1 MSDKYNG
8 KYPKAWTPQE
18 VAAYKETGNEPP
30 KSKNGLWV
38 TDGEREAKELK
49 DWTLAELFALANGEL
64 YSFHTTGSDD
74 FYAAVRGK
82 AVLDDRDAVKWGEED
97 LYNWLVFERPPAKSP
112 NGYYIN
118 DPERWVKDASK
129 WNDTELADLGAG
141 YFGEPEK
148 SQLYILDEAS
158 ERFDLPLG
166 ITWED
171 FCAYITTKT
180 KPALTHNDILVN
192 DRNRAGKAIA
202 DWSED
207 EVEAW
212 LLDGI
217 VVEDEQR
224 SAQLLAR
231 CVKLFGTGRYWTKDM
246 IKDYV
251 IRDAGPD
258 DPLGNWP
265 DVDYSQYTDEQL
277 TILAEEDNDTEAQ
290 HELLSRHPAFD
301 PPPEPEDEPAPVPPV
316 AEEPDDSGAEEET
329 GLDPEDGG
337 PDGEPEEPGSE
348 PDASSDDDSGPEEA
362 EPDVEE
368 PPTVLWTDLVP
379 EGTPLHEALV
389 TGTPDVVIADTDRRR
404 LLSASKWTLTELIGW
419 ARGEIPNSLNTTDDT
434 LITALRV
441 ALGSFVTNWSNGA
454 VKTFVVSQELPAG
467 FETGVLVEDCIRDR
481 MHPGDW
487 REEEVRAWAA
497 GKVITTVAADRI
509 LLAAR
514 NRFSIPDRL
523 NDEEVKEYIVTG
535 IMPDDTIPPIE
546 ACKPVSKR
554 QLDAWLKGELPA
566 DKAEEERLFVQ
577 ARQAYGIDIHWTN
590 AHLLAYIRNGS
601 SPKRLPDGTL
611 VEDRM
616 RCNDACTNW
625 SWKELRA
632 LAAGELTAQFTIND
646 AMDRI
651 RRLIDVQFGV
661 SPAHWSDDDVLNY
674 LLTNEKPK
682 SLESGVYIND
692 PTRPMKQAIEWRDA
706 ELKAWL
712 RGEITETVKAPED
725 VLWDEIYVR
734 FRVPLF
740 WYREDAKSY
749 VLTGKQVPA
758 TPSGIWIRDR
768 NRDARPVKHWTRR
781 EIKAWCR
788 GQIMPSIS
796 ASPETM
802 IKRAADLFGVTTLL
816 DADSIKKRISS
827 ITEES
832 MTMTVKFVDND
843 LKSYEEGRKA
853 AGDNAAAAAPYQ
865 TLLDRCISRVLRLEG
880 EDFVQGWTELLNFFH
895 KNSNGIMSPK
905 KVYTGVGQMSITPKG
920 LRLFNNMTSV
930 LMQTADPATRDR
942 AVKVIEWNASLKEV
956 TNEKT
961 RQSLLAYYG
970 LS

>member
-1 MSDKYNG
+1 MTDKYNG
-8 KYPKAWTPQE
+8 NYPKAWTEQE
-18 VAAYKETGNEPP
+18 TQAYVETGREPP
-30 KSKNGLWV
+30 KSSNGLWV

-49 DWTLAELFALANGEL
+49 DWTLAELFALGNGEL
-64 YSFHTTGSDD
+64 YSFHTTGTGD
-74 FYAAVRGK
+74 FYDAVRGK

-97 LYNWLVFERPPAKSP
+97 LYNWLLFERPPAKSP

-118 DPERWVKDASK
+118 DPDRWVKDASK

-158 ERFDLPLG
+158 ERFDLPVG

-171 FCAYITTKT
+171 FCTYITTKV
-180 KPALTHNDILVN
+180 KPALTSNGLLVN
-192 DRNRAGKAIA
+192 DRNRKAKTIDQWTEA
-202 DWSED
+202 

-212 LLDGI
+212 LLDELVI
-217 VVEDEQR
+217 DNERLDKRVLER
-224 SAQLLAR
+224 AIQLFN
-231 CVKLFGTGRYWTKDM
+231 VGRYWTKDM
-246 IKDYV
+246 VKDYV
-251 IRDAGPD
+251 IRDVYPD
-258 DPLGNWP
+258 INYKQ
-265 DVDYSQYTDEQL
+265 YSDEQL
-277 TILAEEDNDTEAQ
+277 TVLAEQDNDKEAQ
-290 HELLSRHPAFD
+290 YELLSRHPAFD
-301 PPPEPEDEPAPVPPV
+301 PPKEDEDEPTPVPTPPELPV
-316 AEEPDDSGAEEET
+316 DGGGEPET
-329 GLDPEDGG
+329 GSDPEDGE
-337 PDGEPEEPGSE
+337 PVDEPEEPEPG
-348 PDASSDDDSGPEEA
+348 PDAPSDEDHSPETP

-368 PPTVLWTDLVP
+368 PPAVLWTDLVP
-379 EGTPLHEALV
+379 EGSPVYEALV
-389 TGTPDVVIADTDRRR
+389 AGTPDVVIADTDRRR
-404 LLSASKWTLTELIGW
+404 LLSASKWTLAELIGW
-419 ARGEIPNSLNTTDDT
+419 ARGEIPNSLNTTDET

-441 ALGSFVTNWSNGA
+441 ALGAFVINWSDSA
-454 VKTFVVSQELPAG
+454 VKAFVVSQELPEG
-467 FETGVLVEDCIRDR
+467 IETGVLVEDCIRDK

-487 REEEVRAWAA
+487 REEELRAWAD
-497 GKVITTVAADRI
+497 GKVRTTVNADRI

-514 NRFSIPDRL
+514 NRFKIPDRL

-535 IMPDDTIPPIE
+535 ILPDDTIPPIE
-546 ACKPVSKR
+546 SGKPVSKR

-566 DKAEEERLFVQ
+566 EKAEEERLFVQ

-601 SPKRLPDGTL
+601 SPKRLADGTL

-616 RCNDACTNW
+616 RCSDEYTNW

-632 LAAGELTAQFTIND
+632 LAAGEITADFSISD
-646 AMDRI
+646 AMLRV

-661 SPAHWSDDDVLNY
+661 SPAHWSDEDCVQY
-674 LLTNEKPK
+674 LLTNSKPK
-682 SLESGVYIND
+682 SLENGVFIND
-692 PTRPMKQAIEWRDA
+692 PTRPLKQAIEWRDA

-725 VLWDEIYVR
+725 ALWDEIYVR

-749 VLTGKQVPA
+749 VLTGRQVPA

-788 GQIMPSIS
+788 GQIMPAIT
-796 ASPETM
+796 ASPEVM

-816 DADSIKKRISS
+816 DADAIKKRISA

-832 MTMTVKFVDND
+832 MTMTVLFVTED
-843 LKSYEEGRKA
+843 LKAYEDGRNKA
-853 AGDNAAAAAPYQ
+853 ADNSALAAPYQ
-865 TLLDRCISRVLRLEG
+865 TMLDRCINRVLRLDG

-905 KVYTGVGQMSITPKG
+905 KVYTGVGQMTITPKG
-920 LRLFNNMTSV
+920 LRIFNNMTAV

-942 AVKVIEWNASLKEV
+942 SIKVIEWNASLKEI

-961 RQSLLAYYG
+961 RQNLLAYYG

>member
-8 KYPKAWTPQE
+8 NYPKAWTVQE
-18 VAAYKETGNEPP
+18 TATYIESGTEPP
-30 KSKNGLWV
+30 KTKNGLWV
-38 TDGEREAKELK
+38 TDEEREERELK
-49 DWTLAELFALANGEL
+49 DWSLAELFALANGEL
-64 YSFHTTGSDD
+64 YSFHTTGNDE
-74 FYAAVRGK
+74 FYQAVRGK
-82 AVLDDRDAVKWGEED
+82 ALLDDRDAVKWGEED
-97 LYNWLVFERPPAKSP
+97 LYNWLLFERPPEKSP
-112 NGYYIN
+112 NGYYIS

-158 ERFDLPLG
+158 DRFALPHG

-171 FCAYITTKT
+171 FCLYITTKA
-180 KPALTHNDILVN
+180 KPAMTSNELLVN
-192 DRNRAGKAIA
+192 DRNRAGKLIS
-202 DWSED
+202 DWSDE

-212 LLDGI
+212 LLDEI
-217 VVEDEQR
+217 VVEDEKKT
-224 SAQLLAR
+224 ALLLAR
-231 CVKLFGTGRYWTKDM
+231 SIQLFNAGRYWTQQM
-246 IKDYV
+246 VKDYV
-251 IRDAGPD
+251 IRDIY
-258 DPLGNWP
+258 P
-265 DVDYSQYTDEQL
+265 DVDYKSYTDEQL
-277 TILAEEDNDTEAQ
+277 TVLAEQDNDKEAQ

-316 AEEPDDSGAEEET
+316 AEEPVDDGGAEEQ
-329 GLDPEDGG
+329 GPDPEDGG
-337 PDGEPEEPGSE
+337 PVDEPQEPGPE
-348 PDASSDDDSGPEEA
+348 PDAPSDDDSGPEET
-362 EPDVEE
+362 E
-368 PPTVLWTDLVP
+368 PPAVLWTDLVP
-379 EGTPLHEALV
+379 EGTPVYEALV
-389 TGTPDVVIADTDRRR
+389 AGTSDELIANTDRRR
-404 LLSASKWTLTELIGW
+404 LLSASKWTLDELIGW
-419 ARGEIPNSLNTTDDT
+419 ARGLIGNSMNTTDDT
-434 LITALRV
+434 LINALRV
-441 ALGSFVTNWSNGA
+441 ALGSFVTNWSDSV
-454 VKTFVVSQELPAG
+454 VKAFVVSQELPEG
-467 FETGVLVEDCIRDR
+467 FATGVLVEDCIRDR

-487 REEEVRAWAA
+487 RDEEVKAWAA
-497 GKVITTVAADRI
+497 DKIRTSVPDDRI

-514 NRFSIPDRL
+514 NRFKIPDRL
-523 NDEEVKEYIVTG
+523 NDEEAKEYIVTG
-535 IMPDDTIPPIE
+535 ILPDDTIPPIE

-554 QLDAWLKGELPA
+554 QLDAWLKGDLPA
-566 DKAEEERLFVQ
+566 DKADEERLFVQ

-601 SPKRLPDGTL
+601 LPQRLADGTL

-616 RCNDACTNW
+616 RCADTCVNW

-632 LAAGELTAQFTIND
+632 LASGQITATFAITD
-646 AMDRI
+646 AMERI

-661 SPAHWSDDDVLNY
+661 SPAHWSDEDVLNY
-674 LLTNEKPK
+674 LVTNDKPK
-682 SLESGVYIND
+682 ALESGVYIND

-712 RGEITETVKAPED
+712 RGEITETVKAPEE
-725 VLWDEIYVR
+725 VLWDEIYIR

-749 VLTGKQVPA
+749 VLTGKQVPS
-758 TPSGIWIRDR
+758 TPSGIWVRDR

-788 GQIMPSIS
+788 GQIMPSIT

-816 DADSIKKRISS
+816 DADSIKKRISA

-895 KNSNGIMSPK
+895 KNSNGIMSAK
-905 KVYTGVGQMSITPKG
+905 KIYTGVGQMSITPKG

-942 AVKVIEWNASLKEV
+942 QVKVIEWNASLKEV

-961 RQSLLAYYG
+961 RQSILAYYG